1 MNYLKRANT
10 YLSLMEEVYGARED
24 SELLSEQVEKLVKK
38 GMKALDMGAGSG
50 VIVES
55 LLKKTKNV
63 TGADINPYAVE
74 HCRKS
79 YPEAEFVQSDLFS
92 NINEKYDVITFNPP
106 YLPEMESEDLET
118 ALQVS
123 GGPAGYEL
131 LLKFLEQAKN
141 YLKKDGFIIT
151 VFSTLTKP
159 NKVFKKTSKLGYEHE
174 VLEKK
179 KAFFEELYCVSFS
192 LKNKNA

>member
-1 MNYLKRANT
+1 
-10 YLSLMEEVYGARED
+10 MEEVYGARED
-24 SELLSEQVEKLVKK
+24 SELLVEQVGVLVKK
-38 GMKALDMGAGSG
+38 GMKVLDMGAGSG
-50 VIVES
+50 IIVEA
-55 LLKKTKNV
+55 LLKKTDKV
-63 TGADINPYAVE
+63 TGADINPYAVQ
-74 HCRKS
+74 HCRKA
-79 YPEAEFVQSDLFS
+79 YPEARFVQSDLFS
-92 NINEKYDVITFNPP
+92 NISDKYDVITFNPP

-141 YLKKDGFIIT
+141 YLKKGGFIIT

-159 NKVFKKTSKLGYEHE
+159 KKVFNKTSNLGYEHE
-174 VLEKK
+174 VLKKK

-192 LKNKNA
+192 FKKS